1 MLARLQELEQMPAKM
16 NAELRTKALIE
27 LKSLKLFQFQKQL
40 RSEILNATKV
50 FIYLFLLIRKL

>member
-1 MLARLQELEQMPAKM
+1 MLARLQELEKMPAKM
-16 NAELRTKALIE
+16 NVELRTKALIE